1 MNGRD
6 PDQDRPN
13 GRFPATRWSAVLGVR
28 SADRLERGRAF
39 ERIAAAYWKPAYAYV
54 RLRWRATDAE
64 AEDLVQ
70 GFLTAAWEK
79 ELFARYEPGRAAFR
93 TWFRLL
99 LDGHVGNERKAA
111 RRQKRGGGIAPL
123 SLDFASAESELRGRE
138 PVGEDQVEAFFDREW
153 VRQLFALAVE
163 DLRGAAASAGRGAAF
178 LAFERFDLADEPG
191 QRPSYAALA
200 ADLGVPVT
208 TITNWLHQQRKQFRA
223 AVLARLRELCMTDAE
238 FREEARAILGSDAC
252 T

>member
-1 MNGRD
+1 M
-6 PDQDRPN
+6 
-13 GRFPATRWSAVLGVR
+13 
-28 SADRLERGRAF
+28 
-39 ERIAAAYWKPAYAYV
+39 
-54 RLRWRATDAE
+54 
-64 AEDLVQ
+64 
-70 GFLTAAWEK
+70 
-79 ELFARYEPGRAAFR
+79 
-93 TWFRLL
+93 
-99 LDGHVGNERKAA
+99 
-111 RRQKRGGGIAPL
+111 
-123 SLDFASAESELRGRE
+123 
-138 PVGEDQVEAFFDREW
+138 GEDQVEAFFDREW

-208 TITNWLHQQRKQFRA
+208 TITNWLHQQRKQFRE
-223 AVLARLRELCMTDAE
+223 AVLARLRELCTTDAE